1 MTNKIAIH
9 SVPRSGSTWL
19 GSIFNSCPQVI
30 YKYQPLFSYAMKGF
44 LNQNSS
50 AQDIHDFF
58 QKLSTMEDDFMDQ
71 LADKEKGNVPNF
83 EKNNADVVVYK
94 EVRYHHILHNMLK
107 NDSDVKVIG
116 LVRNPMATISSW
128 LNAPREFRADE
139 GWKVDDEW
147 RWAPKKNQNKIE
159 EFNGFEKWKEVA
171 LLFEKLS
178 KQYPQRFYLLNYDD
192 LLNNT
197 LQQVQSLFDFAG
209 IVMTPQTEDF
219 LKKSRSVSVN
229 DAYGVYKKKTADDQW
244 KNKLPE
250 SIVETI
256 KTDLK
261 DSILQKYL

>member
-1 MTNKIAIH
+1 MINIAIH
-9 SVPRSGSTWL
+9 SAPRSGSTWL
-19 GSIFNSCPQVI
+19 GSIFNSSPEVV
-30 YKYQPLFSYAMKGF
+30 YKYQPLFSYALKGF
-44 LNQNSS
+44 IDQNSS
-50 AQDIHDFF
+50 PELIKDFF
-58 QKLSTMEDDFMDQ
+58 HRLQVMQDDFMDQ
-71 LADKEKGNVPNF
+71 IVDKEKGRVPNF
-83 EKNNADVVVYK
+83 EKGNPSAVVYK
-94 EVRYHHILHNMLK
+94 EVRYHHILENML
-107 NDSDVKVIG
+107 NNHPQLKVIG

-139 GWKVDDEW
+139 GWKVDEEW

-171 LLFEKLS
+171 LLFEKLC

-244 KNKLPE
+244 KNKLPQ
-250 SIVETI
+250 SIVDTI
-256 KTDLK
+256 KSDL
-261 DSILQKYL
+261 DGTILQKYL